1 MLPGDGKKSD
11 RKAMVIYISIVV
23 IVMLLINAFL
33 LPAIFRR
40 NIREVDYSTFLN
52 MISEKKISTAEIKRR
67 RFPRPRSTTITYIS
81 RTPVN
86 LPAITGQL
94 LSMIP
99 IWSTVC
105 RAPAASSEPL

>member
-52 MISEKKISTAEIKRR
+52 MISEKKISTAEI
-67 RFPRPRSTTITYIS
+67 
-81 RTPVN
+81 N
-86 LPAITGQL
+86 ND
-94 LSMIP
+94 
-99 IWSTVC
+99 
-105 RAPAASSEPL
+105 